1 MRRTVLNMGATMAA
15 VLLVAASVA
24 GSVVAAPRS
33 PLATAAT
40 GPATSG
46 QATRPHALT
55 RPTLTYRQAATR
67 GSVNVRKLAAGRPT
81 VHPKAALPR
90 LTRSTTSSGLPS
102 TRGPKVGALAV
113 PAPTPV
119 TFSGPDPIAG
129 TPFTGLAQVGGT
141 VTDVDPPDPWVAV
154 GPEHIVQAVN
164 LDFRMT
170 DRQGGH
176 ATETSMFDFFQLN
189 LGAYDSDP
197 HVIYDSLHGRW
208 LATEVS
214 WDCIPG
220 GPDGSST
227 FGTGYIDFAI
237 SRTADPTG
245 VWDLGQIWFDDL
257 LPDYPAPGTSTDKIG
272 IGVNL
277 FAMTHAASSIGG
289 ADCVDGSSP
298 YAGTDSV
305 YMDWNDLTNGGGF
318 TLSELYLPPSDLDLP
333 GSFSPRI
340 ALQAPATS
348 ATLQEVIGYDAGA
361 GAMGLYYVTVKGSVV
376 AQLANVDASWDLT
389 GGLGGVAMLANDQ
402 DPPQPASGLGGS
414 DTIDSAVDARVTDAV
429 WQGNRMAFVSTYPCG
444 TGPRDCVR
452 VTELNTAGADVTH
465 EPSVTQD
472 FVVAESG
479 KDLFMGGAGLSGD
492 GTLHLAWTRSSDSD
506 DPSSY
511 AAHQALGATANTI
524 SDPEILASGTAGY
537 AGERWGDYVGVAQ
550 DPQVPNQAWNAN
562 EYSGGTAWLTKVT
575 PLQTAASTYVPIAPV
590 RVLNTRSGVGL
601 SGMFTMGKARSWS
614 VAGVGGIP
622 ASAMAV
628 TANVTVANQ
637 TAPGFVA
644 ITVNPTNTPR
654 TSTINFPIGSSRANN
669 VTIPLSSTGKLSAV
683 YIAKAGAKTN
693 VLFDVTGYFLADDSG
708 DTFTPATPSRIINT
722 RSNVGLPGKFASGTP
737 RSFVAA
743 GVGGVPLTATA
754 ITGNLTVVSPTK
766 GGNVAITKDPVASP
780 PTSTL
785 NFPTGVHS
793 QANGFFAP
801 LNGSGAFSLV
811 YNAGSAS
818 ARADIIVDV
827 TGYFE
832 TGTGGFRFVPLEPGR
847 VMNTR
852 STAVLS
858 GLTGKFHAGTPRTL
872 DVDGH
877 WGVPIGAKAVV
888 ANLTVAGQT
897 GSGNVAVTPDPTAT
911 PTTSTINF
919 PVGSSMAN
927 GLVGPLNSSGD
938 LSMTYSSGAGKT
950 TDLIL
955 DVSGYF
961 Q

>member
-1 MRRTVLNMGATMAA
+1 
-15 VLLVAASVA
+15 
-24 GSVVAAPRS
+24 
-33 PLATAAT
+33 
-40 GPATSG
+40 
-46 QATRPHALT
+46 
-55 RPTLTYRQAATR
+55 
-67 GSVNVRKLAAGRPT
+67 VNVRKLAARKPT
-81 VHPKAALPR
+81 PHPTMALPR
-90 LTRSTTSSGLPS
+90 LQRTPTSAAGPAN
-102 TRGPKVGALAV
+102 RPKVGALAV
-113 PAPTPV
+113 SPPTPV
-119 TFSGPDPIAG
+119 TFSGSDPIAG
-129 TPFTGLAQVGGT
+129 TSFTGLAQVGGS
-141 VTDVDPPDPWVAV
+141 VTDVEPPDPWVAV

-164 LDFRMT
+164 LTLRMT
-170 DRQGGH
+170 DRQG
-176 ATETSMFDFFQLN
+176 TDLSDISMFDLFKLLPGRGN
-189 LGAYDSDP
+189 SDP

-214 WDCIPG
+214 WDCLPG

-277 FAMTHAASSIGG
+277 FGDHAE
-289 ADCVDGSSP
+289 SSP
-298 YAGTDSV
+298 GAGDCFDAGSYAGTDSA
-305 YMDWNDLTNGGGF
+305 YMDWADL
-318 TLSELYLPPSDLDLP
+318 LSSGTTFWLQELFLTPSSTIIPL
-333 GSFSPRI
+333 SWTPRI
-340 ALQAPATS
+340 AVQAPAIS
-348 ATLQEVIGYDAGA
+348 PALQEVIGYDDGS
-361 GAMGLYYVTVKGSVV
+361 GGLGLVYLTIVGSVV
-376 AQLANVDASWDLT
+376 GLNATIDAAWDLT
-389 GGLGGVAMLANDQ
+389 GTLTSSAGVLAPNQ
-402 DPPQPASGLGGS
+402 TPPQPASGLGGS
-414 DTIDSAVDARVTDAV
+414 DTIDSAVDSRVTDAV
-429 WQGNRMAFVSTYPCG
+429 WQANRMVFVSTYPCG

-452 VTELNTAGADVTH
+452 VSELNTTGANLSVK
-465 EPSVTQD
+465 PSVTQD
-472 FVVAESG
+472 FVVSESG
-479 KDLFMGGAGLSGD
+479 KDLFMGGVGLSGN
-492 GTLHLAWTRSSDSD
+492 GMLHLAWTRSSDSD
-506 DPSSY
+506 SPSSY
-511 AAHQALGATANTI
+511 AAHQPLGAGANTI
-524 SDPEILASGTAGY
+524 SDPELLASGTAGY
-537 AGERWGDYVGVAQ
+537 AGERWGDYVGLAQ
-550 DPQVPNQAWNAN
+550 DPQVPNQLWNAN
-562 EYSGGTAWLTKVT
+562 QYSGGTAWLTKVT

-955 DVSGYF
+955 DLSGYF